1 MKDETKG
8 MVIYCL
14 LFVLCCI
21 LIILPY
27 IIMGLIFN

>member
-8 MVIYCL
+8 MLLYCL
-14 LFVLCCI
+14 LFVLMCA

-27 IIMGLIFN
+27 IIMGSISE